1 MDMRITTTELWNLL
15 RDEGKKFF
23 SVEFERRTN
32 SRDGLRHAGDIRTML
47 CRTGMSKYKKGL
59 IADATRDEHDFR
71 HGILTVWSMD
81 AYTANLRRGMS
92 KETAAFASWR
102 CIDITT
108 VHKCSLL
115 NGFDIDYTDLPPD
128 IVIGHHNIVNEYRLA
143 NLPRTPL
150 AV

>member
-1 MDMRITTTELWNLL
+1 MRITTTELWNLL
-15 RDEGKKFF
+15 RDGTKQFF

-32 SRDGLRHAGDIRTML
+32 SRDGSKMAGDIRTML
-47 CRTGMSKYKKGL
+47 CRTGMSKYKKGI
-59 IADATRDEHDFR
+59 IADADRDQHDFN

-81 AYTANLRRGMS
+81 AYRSNLQRGLN
-92 KETAAFASWR
+92 KEAAAFASWR

-108 VHKCSLL
+108 VRKCSLL

-128 IVIGHHNIVNEYRLA
+128 IVIGHHAIVNEYRLA
-143 NLPRTPL
+143 HLPRTPI